1 MNPKISGEWERSW
14 IVEKN
19 KRRENMVSNVTLKDK
34 FSLFVLSVDVMLGKE
49 ALLILMNLSQLMT
62 AKTG

>member
-1 MNPKISGEWERSW
+1 
-14 IVEKN
+14 
-19 KRRENMVSNVTLKDK
+19 MVSNVTLKDK